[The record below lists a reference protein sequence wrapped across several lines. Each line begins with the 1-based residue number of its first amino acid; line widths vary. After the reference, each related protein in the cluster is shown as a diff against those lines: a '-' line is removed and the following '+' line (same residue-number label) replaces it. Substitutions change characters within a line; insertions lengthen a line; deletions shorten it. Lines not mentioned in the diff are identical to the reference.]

1 MDAQERWL
9 LAVAL
14 VVIDAVAIVVP
25 LVALFAA
32 YVLIARPPWF
42 RAWVE
47 KLYAG

>member
-1 MDAQERWL
+1 MDIRERWL

-32 YVLIARPPWF
+32 YVLIVRPPWF

-47 KLYAG
+47 KLYAS